1 MCKSSSAKV
10 SQKMLLKLTPD
21 SNEAVGSAEDML
33 MGYKG
38 SSTDDLFEQMQ
49 LYMKLHQSL

>member
-1 MCKSSSAKV
+1 
-10 SQKMLLKLTPD
+10 MLLKLTPD